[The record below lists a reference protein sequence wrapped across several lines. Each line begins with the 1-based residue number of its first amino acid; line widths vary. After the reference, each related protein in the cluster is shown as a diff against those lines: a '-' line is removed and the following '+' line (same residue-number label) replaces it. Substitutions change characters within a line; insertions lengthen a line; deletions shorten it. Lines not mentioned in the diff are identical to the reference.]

1 MRILGTGDTWYQG
14 NYIMA
19 ITQQNLY
26 IPGFNVPSIAT
37 NIDYDRLGVDK
48 SVISVD
54 YSVSPAVVTV
64 KKGSIIEA
72 NGDTY
77 LVDNDEVFAMA
88 NAAHNYITFDG
99 TTFSSA
105 ATIGTWSTLKQGYYN
120 GTVRTLRHYIDQAG
134 ETNLI
139 NIDFVCSDKTPAS
152 RYYAKCLVYMSGDDN
167 TAGLHIVPFDTID
180 YDILGNY
187 DTVSRKFTA
196 NKSGYYLIN
205 MHVVSVGM
213 NMTISIY
220 LYKNGINTLDSFN
233 LSMYGGITKHSI
245 TILYLNQGDYIQI
258 YTLLVMPY
266 PYSALAGWANNQTYL
281 LIAGLL

>member
-1 MRILGTGDTWYQG
+1 
-14 NYIMA
+14 MA

-105 ATIGTWSTLKQGYYN
+105 ATIGTWSTIKQGYYN
-120 GTVRTLRHYIDQAG
+120 GTVRTLRHYVDQSGCGNAIMIDLSYQ
-134 ETNLI
+134 NLLLATKKYDRI
-139 NIDFVCSDKTPAS
+139 KVGLSSDISAN
-152 RYYAKCLVYMSGDDN
+152 YNAILQLNNV
-167 TAGLHIVPFDTID
+167 LFDQ
-180 YDILGNY
+180 LGNWDIASY
-187 DTVSRKFTA
+187 KFISSE
-196 NKSGYYLIN
+196 SGYYKL
-205 MHVVSVGM
+205 S
-213 NMTISIY
+213 ISILMVNATARPHRNQYALGYIINGVNLGYGSVLQSSGTVYPSMPGLNRSIGIDLIY
-220 LYKNGINTLDSFN
+220 LKKDEYIQYYLNFSP
-233 LSMYGGITKHSI
+233 YGGYISSNIIDTSLKI
-245 TILYLNQGDYIQI
+245 ERIL
-258 YTLLVMPY
+258 
-266 PYSALAGWANNQTYL
+266 
-281 LIAGLL
+281 